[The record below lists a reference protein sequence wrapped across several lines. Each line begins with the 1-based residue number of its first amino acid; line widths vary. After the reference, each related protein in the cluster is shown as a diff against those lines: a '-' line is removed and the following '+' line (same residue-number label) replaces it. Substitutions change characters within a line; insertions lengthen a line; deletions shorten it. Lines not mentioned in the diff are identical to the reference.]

1 MLGGRIAK
9 ARRGELAVPLP
20 SGFVRRP
27 SGEVILDPDE
37 QVRTVIALVFS
48 LFDRIGT
55 VGGVLCCLADNR
67 IQVGIPLRG
76 GPGRGELAWP
86 RPARAMI
93 QNMLRNP
100 AYAGIYAY
108 GRSSFDPRKRQRGRP
123 YSGRRRAGT
132 GEW

>member
-1 MLGGRIAK
+1 MWGGRIAK

-20 SGFVRRP
+20 SGLARRP

-55 VGGVLCCLADNR
+55 AGGVLSYLARNR
-67 IQVGIPLRG
+67 IQVRIRLRE
-76 GPGRGELAWP
+76 GPDRGELEWRPPP
-86 RPARAMI
+86 RARP

-100 AYAGIYAY
+100 ASAGIYAD
-108 GRSSFDPRKRQRGRP
+108 GRSAGHPRTREPEPP
-123 YSGRRRAGT
+123 YTRRHR
-132 GEW
+132 